1 MDNFKYIY
9 RILKILEKS
18 MDLEEFDMELIGYKE
33 LDISKL
39 RWSRIVSMLKEQE
52 YIQGIDVW
60 YSLDQDYPRVKLVR
74 PEITLNGLEYLNEN
88 SMMKK
93 VHNAAKGIKELI

>member
-9 RILKILEKS
+9 RILKLLEKS

-74 PEITLNGLEYLNEN
+74 PEITLKGLEYLNEN

-93 VHNAAKGIKELI
+93 VYNAAKGIKELI

>member
-9 RILKILEKS
+9 RILKLLEKS
-18 MDLEEFDMELIGYKE
+18 MDLEEFDPELIGYKE

-60 YSLDQDYPRVKLVR
+60 YSLDQDYPRVKLAR
-74 PEITLNGLEYLNEN
+74 PEITLKGLEYLNEN
-88 SMMKK
+88 SMTKK

>member
-9 RILKILEKS
+9 RILKLLEKS
-18 MDLEEFDMELIGYKE
+18 MDLEEFDPELIGYKE

-74 PEITLNGLEYLNEN
+74 PEITLKGLEYLNEN

-93 VHNAAKGIKELI
+93 VYNAAKGIKELI

>member
-1 MDNFKYIY
+1 
-9 RILKILEKS
+9 

-60 YSLDQDYPRVKLVR
+60 YSLDQDYPRVKLAR
-74 PEITLNGLEYLNEN
+74 PEITLKGLEYLNEN
-88 SMMKK
+88 SMTKK

>member
-93 VHNAAKGIKELI
+93 VYNAAKGIKELI

>member
-9 RILKILEKS
+9 RILKILEKY
-18 MDLEEFDMELIGYKE
+18 MDLEEFDPELIGYKE
-33 LDISKL
+33 LDIIKP

-74 PEITLNGLEYLNEN
+74 PEITLKGLEYLNEN
-88 SMMKK
+88 SMTKK

>member
-60 YSLDQDYPRVKLVR
+60 YSLDQDYPRVKLAR
-74 PEITLNGLEYLNEN
+74 PEITLKGLEYLNEN

-93 VHNAAKGIKELI
+93 VYNAAKGIKELI

>member
-9 RILKILEKS
+9 RILKLLEKS
-18 MDLEEFDMELIGYKE
+18 MDLEEFDPELIGYKE
-33 LDISKL
+33 LDISKP
-39 RWSRIVSMLKEQE
+39 RWSRIMLMLKEQE

-60 YSLDQDYPRVKLVR
+60 YSLDQDYPRVRLVR
-74 PEITLNGLEYLNEN
+74 PEITLKGLEYLNEN

-93 VHNAAKGIKELI
+93 VYNAAKGIKELI

>member
-9 RILKILEKS
+9 RILKLLEKS

-88 SMMKK
+88 SMTKK

>member
-18 MDLEEFDMELIGYKE
+18 MDLEAFDPELIGCKE
-33 LDISKL
+33 LDISKP
-39 RWSRIVSMLKEQE
+39 RWSRIMSMLKKQE

-74 PEITLNGLEYLNEN
+74 PEITLKGLEYLNEN

-93 VHNAAKGIKELI
+93 VYNAAKGIKELI

>member
-9 RILKILEKS
+9 RILKLLEKS
-18 MDLEEFDMELIGYKE
+18 MDLEEFDPELIGYKE

-74 PEITLNGLEYLNEN
+74 PEITLKGLEYLNEN
-88 SMMKK
+88 SMTKK

>member
-88 SMMKK
+88 SMTKK

>member
-9 RILKILEKS
+9 RILKLLEKS
-18 MDLEEFDMELIGYKE
+18 MDLEEFDPELIGYKE
-33 LDISKL
+33 FDISKP
-39 RWSRIVSMLKEQE
+39 RWSRIMSMLKEQE

-60 YSLDQDYPRVKLVR
+60 YSLDQDYPRVKLAR

-93 VHNAAKGIKELI
+93 VYNAAKGIKELI

>member
-1 MDNFKYIY
+1 MDNFKFIY

-93 VHNAAKGIKELI
+93 VYNAAKGIKELI

>member
-9 RILKILEKS
+9 RILKLLEKS
-18 MDLEEFDMELIGYKE
+18 MDLEEFDPELIGYKE

-52 YIQGIDVW
+52 YIQGIDIW
-60 YSLDQDYPRVKLVR
+60 YSLAQDYPRVKLANPPIR
-74 PEITLNGLEYLNEN
+74 
-88 SMMKK
+88 
-93 VHNAAKGIKELI
+93 

>member
-1 MDNFKYIY
+1 
-9 RILKILEKS
+9 
-18 MDLEEFDMELIGYKE
+18 MDLEEFDPELIGYKE
-33 LDISKL
+33 LDIIKP

-60 YSLDQDYPRVKLVR
+60 YSLDQDYPRVKLAR
-74 PEITLNGLEYLNEN
+74 PEITLKGLEYLNEN
-88 SMMKK
+88 NMTKK

>member
-18 MDLEEFDMELIGYKE
+18 MDLEEFDPELIGYKE

-60 YSLDQDYPRVKLVR
+60 YSLDQDYPRVKLAR
-74 PEITLNGLEYLNEN
+74 PEITLKGLEYLNEN
-88 SMMKK
+88 SMTKK

>member
-74 PEITLNGLEYLNEN
+74 PEITLKGLEYLNEN
-88 SMMKK
+88 SMTKK

>member
-9 RILKILEKS
+9 RILKLLEKS
-18 MDLEEFDMELIGYKE
+18 MDLEEFDPELIGYKE
-33 LDISKL
+33 LDRIKP

-93 VHNAAKGIKELI
+93 VYNAAKGIKELI